1 MTPPSAADR
10 VRWQVMNIGCEA
22 ERKEQHAHMRAFGTG
37 TTHERKG
44 LSAAMHRRGF
54 HFNARCLKHNATGS
68 LDKGFDT
75 ISRRQRRSA
84 PRSADAP
91 TFPSVS
97 QPVGGLLG
105 RARARAHVVQRPHA
119 RPKKKYPRKILML
132 RPNIIFRQFFNSGH
146 ETGILALHVMKANS
160 LESARPRLGLRAGSS
175 PALGGLL
182 RKQEGTIRRSALWR
196 LRQQKKGKEGRKM
209 IDC

>member
-44 LSAAMHRRGF
+44 LSAAMHRWGF

-105 RARARAHVVQRPHA
+105 RARAR
-119 RPKKKYPRKILML
+119 
-132 RPNIIFRQFFNSGH
+132 
-146 ETGILALHVMKANS
+146 T
-160 LESARPRLGLRAGSS
+160 
-175 PALGGLL
+175 
-182 RKQEGTIRRSALWR
+182 RRSTAA
-196 LRQQKKGKEGRKM
+196 RQTEKKVPKENPYVAAEHYIQTIFQFRS
-209 IDC
+209 